1 MDCIKIK
8 KIHRI
13 NIIKRINL
21 NVLFSSYKLCSW
33 LKEGV
38 NMESKK
44 IRKDCE
50 ELWAKNKY
58 YVLSKSHKVYLEI
71 REYLKEKEV
80 DFLFLNEKIQRVR
93 NIEESKKDFSNAILH
108 VWGYFKNEATE
119 IEKQGLCNLLQEYMK
134 GKNIQKSVIEYINIL
149 LKKYPNEYLQK
160 STLLTGEKDET
171 VA

>member
-1 MDCIKIK
+1 
-8 KIHRI
+8 
-13 NIIKRINL
+13 
-21 NVLFSSYKLCSW
+21 
-33 LKEGV
+33 
-38 NMESKK
+38 MEFKK

-80 DFLFLNEKIQRVR
+80 DFLFLNEKIQRVK

-119 IEKQGLCNLLQEYMK
+119 IEKQVLHNLLEEYMR
-134 GKNIQKSVIEYINIL
+134 GKKDQKSVIEYINIL

-160 STLLTGEKDET
+160 STLLKGEEDET
-171 VA
+171 LA

>member
-1 MDCIKIK
+1 M
-8 KIHRI
+8 
-13 NIIKRINL
+13 N
-21 NVLFSSYKLCSW
+21 
-33 LKEGV
+33 
-38 NMESKK
+38 SKK

-119 IEKQGLCNLLQEYMK
+119 IEKQELHNLLEEYMK
-134 GKNIQKSVIEYINIL
+134 GKNNQKSVIEYINIL
-149 LKKYPNEYLQK
+149 LKNIQMNI
-160 STLLTGEKDET
+160 
-171 VA
+171 